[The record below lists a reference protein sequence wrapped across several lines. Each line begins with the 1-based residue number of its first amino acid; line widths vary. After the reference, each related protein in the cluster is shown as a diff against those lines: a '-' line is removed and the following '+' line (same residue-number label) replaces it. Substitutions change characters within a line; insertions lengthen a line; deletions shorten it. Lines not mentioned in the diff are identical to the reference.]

1 MSDMKDLSQLN
12 AALAASSMP
21 TRVTALMRLL
31 STKQS
36 MLTMLNSLSQEYS
49 NMYSKLQLL
58 KYDQNNDPIDVTTAN
73 ALTAIDTTI
82 ALYKQS
88 WATAKSTV
96 NDLEE
101 LLDRLNPE
109 EVNNYTAI
117 SINDECSSLT
127 PLIWQSDQDEA
138 FINRVLV
145 EHLVTGLRNKI
156 LSWSYTGDILGVL
169 PYLHY
174 STPCYTIGDT
184 DLYNPRDPRIQR
196 SVSCATI
203 YVVLCNYNGSTTFT
217 LNLVVELSRASYTGK
232 YTTTRVIGTQPS
244 GVITCQ
250 AVDAWLG
257 SIDIVQDFDL
267 ATDKALLIG
276 ADVLTNIR
284 DYTASA
290 ASIPELPE
298 GFSNSESVMTF
309 DTVGDHVSLV
319 DKQMI
324 ESVDI
329 RALDAAL
336 EQL

>member
-1 MSDMKDLSQLN
+1 
-12 AALAASSMP
+12 
-21 TRVTALMRLL
+21 
-31 STKQS
+31 
-36 MLTMLNSLSQEYS
+36 
-49 NMYSKLQLL
+49 MYSKLQLL
-58 KYDQNNDPIDVTTAN
+58 KYDQNNDPVDVTTAN

-88 WATAKSTV
+88 WATAKGTV

-117 SINDECSSLT
+117 SINHDCSPLT
-127 PLIWQSDQDEA
+127 PLIWESDHDEA
-138 FINRVLV
+138 YVNRVLL
-145 EHLVTGLRNKI
+145 EHLMTGLRNKI
-156 LSWSYTGDILGVL
+156 MTWSYTGDILGVL

-174 STPCYTIGDT
+174 STPCFTIGDT

-196 SVSCATI
+196 KISCATI
-203 YVVLCNYNGSTTFT
+203 YVVLCNYDGATSFT
-217 LNLVVELSRASYTGK
+217 LNLVIELSRASYTGK

-244 GVITCQ
+244 GVITQQ
-250 AVDAWLG
+250 AVDAWLA

-267 ATDKALLIG
+267 SADEAQLIE
-276 ADVLTNIR
+276 ASVLKNIR

-290 ASIPELPE
+290 ASIPDLPD
-298 GFSNSESVMTF
+298 GYSNSESMMTF
-309 DTVGDHVSLV
+309 DTIGDHVSLV